1 MEEPF
6 VNQTITDPLLSVAEA
21 LAETGLLK
29 RPRLR
34 ESAEGIGRD
43 DGVSVVSFEDDESGE
58 GGSDESDVE
67 AKSDAGAS
75 AAVTGSAD

>member
-6 VNQTITDPLLSVAEA
+6 VNQTITDPLLFVAEA
-21 LAETGLLK
+21 LAETGLAR

-43 DGVSVVSFEDDESGE
+43 DGVSVVSFDDSGE
-58 GGSDESDVE
+58 GVSDDSEFE